1 MVAKISLGNSLYG
14 ALAYNGEKI
23 NKEDGRLLDTN
34 KIYND
39 GSGSV
44 DIKRTFADFMRWMP
58 STTMSEEPMVHIT
71 LNPHPDDVL
80 TDAQYTQLA
89 HEYMEKMGF
98 GDMPYMVYKHMDIGR
113 HHLHI
118 VALRV
123 DTDGKCISDRNNYY
137 RSKNICREL
146 EAKYNL
152 RPTERQRVTPDT
164 PITRLDPSGDIK
176 KQLANT
182 VKLVAMRYRFRTPG
196 EFNAVLGLFNV
207 KCEQVDGRARGRE
220 YHGMVY
226 FALDDNG
233 NVIAAPLKGARLGKF
248 ASRTAI
254 DNRFERAAREIEDR
268 NLTTATRARVEPI
281 LAASTGLDD
290 FKTRLKE
297 EGIDLVLRF
306 TDEGRIYGVTFIDHN
321 SMCVFNGSRLGREY
335 SANAINEHFN
345 SAEGQQQTPPQPQ
358 KQAPSVDTPVPVNDE
373 DSGQNTGG
381 QDNAADIGTEQ
392 TRAPRQSQAAA
403 QSDDYGFTIPGLD
416 LFHNGQTINPDEEA
430 FIRRMKRKKKKRSQ
444 GPKI

>member
-23 NKEDGRLLDTN
+23 NKENGRLLDTN

-39 GSGSV
+39 GSGAI
-44 DIKRTFADFMRWMP
+44 DIKRAFADFMRWMP
-58 STTMSEEPMVHIT
+58 STTKTEKPMVHIS
-71 LNPHPDDVL
+71 LNPHPDDML

-123 DTDGKCISDRNNYY
+123 DTDGKCISDRNNFY

-152 RPTERQRVTPDT
+152 RPAERQRVTPDT

-182 VKLVAMRYRFRTPG
+182 VKLVAMRYRFRTLG

-226 FALDDNG
+226 FALDNNG
-233 NVIAAPLKGARLGKF
+233 NVMAAPLKGARLGKF
-248 ASRTAI
+248 ANRTAI
-254 DNRFERAAREIEDR
+254 DNRFERAAREIDDK
-268 NLTTATRARVEPI
+268 NLSAVTRARVEPV
-281 LAASTGLDD
+281 LAASSGLED
-290 FKTRLKE
+290 FKSRLKE
-297 EGIDLVLRF
+297 AGIDLVLRF

-335 SANAINEHFN
+335 SANAINERFN
-345 SAEGQQQTPPQPQ
+345 SAEGQQTPPQPQ
-358 KQAPSVDTPVPVNDE
+358 EQTPSVDTLVPVD
-373 DSGQNTGG
+373 DADTGQNAGG
-381 QDNAADIGTEQ
+381 QDTADDTGTEN
-392 TRAPRQSQAAA
+392 THAPRQSQAAT
-403 QSDDYGFTIPGLD
+403 QPVDYDFTIPGLD
-416 LFHNGQTINPDEEA
+416 LFHNGQTLNPDEEA
-430 FIRRMKRKKKKRSQ
+430 FIRRMKRKKKKRGQ

>member
-1 MVAKISLGNSLYG
+1 
-14 ALAYNGEKI
+14 
-23 NKEDGRLLDTN
+23 
-34 KIYND
+34 
-39 GSGSV
+39 
-44 DIKRTFADFMRWMP
+44 
-58 STTMSEEPMVHIT
+58 
-71 LNPHPDDVL
+71 
-80 TDAQYTQLA
+80 
-89 HEYMEKMGF
+89 
-98 GDMPYMVYKHMDIGR
+98 MPYMVYKHMDIGR

-123 DTDGKCISDRNNYY
+123 DTDGKCISDRNNFY

-152 RPTERQRVTPDT
+152 RPAERQRVTPDT

-182 VKLVAMRYRFRTPG
+182 VKLVAMRYRFRTMG

-226 FALDDNG
+226 FALDNNG

-254 DNRFERAAREIEDR
+254 DNRFERAAREIDDK
-268 NLTTATRARVEPI
+268 NLSAVTRARVEPV
-281 LAASTGLDD
+281 LAASSGLED
-290 FKTRLKE
+290 FKLRLKE
-297 EGIDLVLRF
+297 AGIDLVLRF

-335 SANAINEHFN
+335 SANAINERFN
-345 SAEGQQQTPPQPQ
+345 SVEGQQTLPQPQ
-358 KQAPSVDTPVPVNDE
+358 EQTVPADTLVPVDDVDTGHNAG
-373 DSGQNTGG
+373 GQNT
-381 QDNAADIGTEQ
+381 ADDTGTEHIH
-392 TRAPRQSQAAA
+392 APRQSQAAT
-403 QSDDYGFTIPGLD
+403 QPVEYDFTLPGLD
-416 LFHNGQTINPDEEA
+416 LFHNGQTLNPDEEA
-430 FIRRMKRKKKKRSQ
+430 FIRRMKRKKKKRGH
-444 GPKI
+444 GPKM